1 MMRRIWL
8 HAWLPAADSPSEA
21 EFIWT
26 VRNVG
31 IDRVLLARTVQ
42 ALEKLDLS
50 DEEKAGIQ
58 SENARRLFGVQRG
71 AIPAHQ

>member
-31 IDRVLLARTVQ
+31 IDRVPGGCSASSVAPSPRINRATPRRMAVRRTM
-42 ALEKLDLS
+42 A
-50 DEEKAGIQ
+50 
-58 SENARRLFGVQRG
+58 
-71 AIPAHQ
+71 